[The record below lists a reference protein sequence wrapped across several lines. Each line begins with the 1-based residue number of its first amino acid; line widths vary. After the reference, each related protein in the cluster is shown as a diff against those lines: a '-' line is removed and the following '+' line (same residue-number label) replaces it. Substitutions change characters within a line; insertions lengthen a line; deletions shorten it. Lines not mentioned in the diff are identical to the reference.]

1 MIKLSLYFALLLC
14 TFKAQ
19 GQTGVYVRDEFLNYV
34 SLTLEK
40 DSTFKFI
47 ESFCVGNEVGSGK
60 YSIVGNQL
68 ILKYDSLINPMVV
81 YHTSKSNDVELTI
94 HALDEKSGK
103 VIENIELNE
112 VLITGE
118 YPDIITR
125 HNNGKHIYKRS
136 FDGPKS
142 YSVSSSGYSSHNF
155 YVANPGTY
163 EIYVKLSK
171 NINGDIFYKYGVETY
186 DIKELSLTSLTL
198 LSNGFEFKYQKRN

>member
-1 MIKLSLYFALLLC
+1 MLDAN
-14 TFKAQ
+14 A
-19 GQTGVYVRDEFLNYV
+19 QTGRFCMDEFLMYTC
-34 SLTLEK
+34 LTLEK
-40 DSTFKFI
+40 DSTFNYI
-47 ESFCVGNEVGSGK
+47 QSFCVGNEVGSGK

-68 ILKYDSLINPMVV
+68 ILKYDSLFNPMVV

-103 VIENIELNE
+103 VIENIEMNE
-112 VLITGE
+112 VLLTGE

-125 HNNGKHIYKRS
+125 HNDGKHLYKNS

-142 YSVSSSGYSSHNF
+142 YLVSSSGYSSHNF

-171 NINGDIFYKYGVETY
+171 NINGDIFYKYVVETY
-186 DIKELSLTSLTL
+186 DIKEQSLTSLTL
-198 LSNGFEFKYQKRN
+198 VSNGFEFKYQKRN

>member
-1 MIKLSLYFALLLC
+1 MLDAN
-14 TFKAQ
+14 A
-19 GQTGVYVRDEFLNYV
+19 QTGRFCMDEFLMYTC
-34 SLTLEK
+34 LTLEK
-40 DSTFKFI
+40 VSTFNYI
-47 ESFCVGNEVGSGK
+47 QSFCVGNEVGSGK

-68 ILKYDSLINPMVV
+68 ILKYDSLFNPMVV

-103 VIENIELNE
+103 VIENIEMNE
-112 VLITGE
+112 VLLTGE

-125 HNNGKHIYKRS
+125 HNNGKHIFKRS

-171 NINGDIFYKYGVETY
+171 NINGDIFYKYVVETY
-186 DIKELSLTSLTL
+186 DIKEQSLTSLTL
-198 LSNGFEFKYQKRN
+198 VSNGFEFKYQKRN

>member
-1 MIKLSLYFALLLC
+1 MLDAN
-14 TFKAQ
+14 A
-19 GQTGVYVRDEFLNYV
+19 QTGRYCMDEFLMY
-34 SLTLEK
+34 SCLTLEK
-40 DSTFKFI
+40 DSTFKYI
-47 ESFCVGNEVGSGK
+47 QSFCVGNEVGSGK

-68 ILKYDSLINPMVV
+68 TLKYDSLINPIVV

-112 VLITGE
+112 VLLTGE

-125 HNNGKHIYKRS
+125 HNDGKHLYKNS
-136 FDGPKS
+136 FEGPKS
-142 YSVSSSGYSSHNF
+142 YSVSSSGYSSHGF

-171 NINGDIFYKYGVETY
+171 NINGDVFYKYGVEIF
-186 DIKELSLTSLTL
+186 DIKEQSLTSLTL
-198 LSNGFEFKYQKRN
+198 VSNGIEFKYQKQDKKIIHHLTF

>member
-1 MIKLSLYFALLLC
+1 MLDAN
-14 TFKAQ
+14 A
-19 GQTGVYVRDEFLNYV
+19 QTGRFCMDEFLMY
-34 SLTLEK
+34 SCLTLEK
-40 DSTFKFI
+40 DSTFNYI
-47 ESFCVGNEVGSGK
+47 QSFCVGNEVGSGK
-60 YSIVGNQL
+60 YSIVDNQL

-103 VIENIELNE
+103 VIENIELHE

-125 HNNGKHIYKRS
+125 HNNGKHIYKSR

-142 YSVSSSGYSSHNF
+142 YSVSSSGYSSHHF
-155 YVANPGTY
+155 YVAEPGTY

-171 NINGDIFYKYGVETY
+171 NINGDIFYKYGVEIFE
-186 DIKELSLTSLTL
+186 IKGLSSTNLTL
-198 LSNGFEFKYQKRN
+198 VSNGFEFKYQKRN